1 MIWPKQWR
9 KQGTEFLLLLA
20 AIVMWDTNQSKTL
33 KKSCLK
39 QVCTDTP
46 HGSRSPIFQSQSHLC
61 GEKWPYQGGKTVIHQ
76 GKQQTPTALGSRIYL
91 RSILKGS
98 LIIKFSNENR
108 NPISPVGFPDHY
120 PRNLNISIKLL
131 EAHLNLEWWLLPIMW
146 SVLPWPVMQ
155 SNRTCMRKNRNL
167 YSAASTKQGDAA
179 LKIKQ
184 KATEGSLRIQ

>member
-1 MIWPKQWR
+1 MEKAGHRIFTFISSYCDVRYKSIKNIKEKLPETSMYRYTTRKPKSYFPIPKPPLWGKMALPRGQDNYPSR
-9 KQGTEFLLLLA
+9 KA
-20 AIVMWDTNQSKTL
+20 ADTY
-33 KKSCLK
+33 
-39 QVCTDTP
+39 
-46 HGSRSPIFQSQSHLC
+46 SPR
-61 GEKWPYQGGKTVIHQ
+61 
-76 GKQQTPTALGSRIYL
+76 QQNYL

-131 EAHLNLEWWLLPIMW
+131 EAHLSLEWWLLPIMW